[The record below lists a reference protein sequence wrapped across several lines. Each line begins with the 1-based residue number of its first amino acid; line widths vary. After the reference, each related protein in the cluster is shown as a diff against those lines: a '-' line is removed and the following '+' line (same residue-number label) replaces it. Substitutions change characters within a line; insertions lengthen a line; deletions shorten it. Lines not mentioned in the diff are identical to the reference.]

1 MSDAERLVAKRI
13 IQLHKSGVP
22 SSHIARRLGCGRK
35 MVSRAIREW
44 TSGKP
49 AEESKRRD

>member
-1 MSDAERLVAKRI
+1 MSDAERLVATRI

-22 SSHIARRLGCGRK
+22 SSHIARRLGCERK

-44 TSGKP
+44 MSDKSE
-49 AEESKRRD
+49 EESKRRD